1 MKDNDIWK
9 TTNKHKKHLSIFKA
23 LFSYLVS
30 DMILKRGFIVFTQY

>member
-9 TTNKHKKHLSIFKA
+9 TTNKHKDIFKA

-30 DMILKRGFIVFTQY
+30 GIILKRGFIVLLNVN